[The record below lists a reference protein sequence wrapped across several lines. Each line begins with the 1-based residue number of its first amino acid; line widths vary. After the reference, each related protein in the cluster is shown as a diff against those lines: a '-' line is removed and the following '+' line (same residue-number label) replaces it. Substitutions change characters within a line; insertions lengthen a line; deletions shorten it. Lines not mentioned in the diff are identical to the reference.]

1 MNRLA
6 YIGIFIAAVLII
18 MAIFAPLIA
27 THNPIDI
34 PRDAVRNAA
43 PSAEHFFGTDGIG
56 RDVFSRIV
64 YGARISL
71 QVGIVVVLVSGF
83 IGVIVGSMA
92 GFYGGW
98 VDKILS
104 GYIFNVFL
112 AFPGLLLAI
121 ALAAFVDEAALLG
134 YLESWIDYLL
144 QATLLKIP
152 VLDAFAQRFIDVSL
166 TESVLNF
173 FGRGLFKILLALCII
188 GWVGYARVMRGQV
201 LKVREYDFV
210 QAARALGASN
220 MRILFTHIL
229 PNAIQPL
236 IVQASLGMAGAV
248 LSEASLSFLGVGI
261 PPPAPSWGTMIDEAR
276 DLTTLYNAPHALF
289 FPGIAIAL
297 TVLAFNFIG
306 DGLREYLDPKQRKR

>member
-6 YIGIFIAAVLII
+6 YIGIFVAAVLVIA
-18 MAIFAPLIA
+18 AIFAPLIA
-27 THNPIDI
+27 THDPIAQNLSM
-34 PRDAVRNAA
+34 RYAA
-43 PSAEHFFGTDGIG
+43 PSAEHWFGTDAIG
-56 RDVFSRIV
+56 RDVFSRLV
-64 YGARISL
+64 YGARTSL
-71 QVGIVVVLVSGF
+71 EVGIVVTVVSAVVGMF
-83 IGVIVGSMA
+83 IGSIA
-92 GFYGGW
+92 GFYGGIL
-98 VDKILS
+98 DKILS

-121 ALAAFVDEAALLG
+121 ALVAFLG
-134 YLESWIDYLL
+134 AGIEKVI
-144 QATLLKIP
+144 
-152 VLDAFAQRFIDVSL
+152 
-166 TESVLNF
+166 
-173 FGRGLFKILLALCII
+173 LALCII

-210 QAARALGASN
+210 QAARALGASDW
-220 MRILFTHIL
+220 RILFTHIF

-248 LSEASLSFLGVGI
+248 LSEASLSFLGLGI
-261 PPPAPSWGTMIDEAR
+261 PPPAASWGTMIEEAR
-276 DLTTLYNAPHALF
+276 GLDTLYNAPHVLF